1 MRESD
6 GLEGLVRF
14 RVRLLALQL
23 QPVLRAVL
31 GSGLPVVLGRG
42 LDDAELPGA
51 VVAGGDCSRRRRVA
65 VSVAIGVAATAAAC
79 SKRPDFWSVM

>member
-31 GSGLPVVLGRG
+31 GRGLAVVLRRG
-42 LDDAELPGA
+42 LDHAELPGA
-51 VVAGGDCSRRRRVA
+51 VVAGGRRRGRRRVA
-65 VSVAIGVAATAAAC
+65 VGVAVGVAPAASTAAC
-79 SKRPDFWSVM
+79 IIRRE